1 MTGRG
6 LIISVVPRLIFS
18 LYTTGQLEAGDPVLV
33 FTVLAEFVSEF
44 GNQRSFLLP
53 DPLFLTFRVLIEWK
67 GS

>member
-1 MTGRG
+1 MDNMG

-33 FTVLAEFVSEF
+33 FTVLAELVSVF

-53 DPLFLTFRVLIEWK
+53 DPLVLTFPVLVK
-67 GS
+67 